1 MLNFLVTGGAG
12 FIGSHLIN
20 KLISEQGNF
29 IFCLDNFDEFY
40 NPEIKR
46 KNISS
51 FLNKNNFR
59 LVEGDIRD
67 RTTVESIFK
76 KNKIDVVVHLAA
88 RAGVRPS
95 LKLPALYFDVNVN
108 GTINILEVMREH
120 NCTKMVFASSSSVYG
135 NNTKIPFSEDDNVDY
150 PISPYAASKKAGE
163 LVCHTFNHLYGFDI
177 TCLRFF
183 TVYGPGQRP
192 EMAIHQFAKNI
203 MDGKPINVFG
213 DGSTKRDY
221 TFIDDII
228 QGVIASINNLGGY
241 HIYNLGESKTIEL
254 IELIKL
260 IEKYIGKKAILNYL
274 PEQPGDVKLTFSDV
288 TKARKELGYNPVT
301 SMDEGIK
308 KFVDWLR
315 KN

>member
-1 MLNFLVTGGAG
+1 MNFLVTGGAG

-20 KLISEQGNF
+20 KIISEPGNF
-29 IFCLDNFDEFY
+29 IVCLDNFDEFY

-51 FLNKNNFR
+51 FLNKNNFE

-67 RTTVESIFK
+67 RNIVESIFK
-76 KNKIDVVVHLAA
+76 KNKIDIVVHLAA

-108 GTINILEVMREH
+108 GTINILEVMRVN

-135 NNTKIPFSEDDNVDY
+135 NNEKIPFSENDNVDY

-203 MDGKPINVFG
+203 LDEKPINVFG

-228 QGVIASINNLGGY
+228 QGVTASINNLGGY
-241 HIYNLGESKTIEL
+241 NIYNLGESKTIEL

-260 IEKYIGKKAILNYL
+260 IEKHIGKKAILNYL

-288 TKARKELGYNPVT
+288 TKARNELAYNPVT

>member
-1 MLNFLVTGGAG
+1 MNFLVTGGAG

-20 KLISEQGNF
+20 KLISEPGNF
-29 IFCLDNFDEFY
+29 IVCLDNFDEFY

-46 KNISS
+46 KNVSS
-51 FLNKNNFR
+51 FLNKKNFN

-67 RTTVESIFK
+67 RNIVESIFEK
-76 KNKIDVVVHLAA
+76 DKIDVVVHLAA

-108 GTINILEVMREH
+108 GTINILEVMREN
-120 NCTKMVFASSSSVYG
+120 NCNKMVFASSSSVYG

-177 TCLRFF
+177 SCLRFF

-228 QGVIASINNLGGY
+228 QGVTASINNLGGY

-260 IEKYIGKKAILNYL
+260 IEKHIGKKAILNYQ

-288 TKARKELGYNPVT
+288 TKAKNELSYNPST
-301 SMDEGIK
+301 TMDEGIK